1 MSQEK
6 ARNILIAGA
15 IGDACG
21 YNVEFLGT
29 QQILKRY
36 GGNVTLDNALD
47 AYCSDDTQMTL
58 FCLEGIKGREYKP
71 LPEICEA
78 IRISY
83 LDWLC
88 TQSERSCQGSFGR
101 QKQLHKLMAP
111 GHTCLSALEAGGAGT
126 MQKPINGSK
135 GCGGAMRAAP
145 CGLLPNLAAQ
155 DCFML
160 GCMQAALTHGHPDGY
175 LPSGF
180 LSCMLRLSLD
190 GAPFGQAFE
199 EARRIL
205 QTYPDSAP
213 FCSYLDRC
221 AQTFGKPFASPAE
234 MTELLGEGWTGDE
247 AVGLALHACSAA
259 NSFAQAIEI
268 SVNHNGDS
276 DSTGSIAGQ
285 LYAAF
290 RPIHQRD
297 LDFFSRLDLREILEE
312 SLRSLPGF
320 PESAPAI
327 SPAGP
332 V

>member
-21 YNVEFLGT
+21 YNVEFLRT
-29 QQILKRY
+29 EQIRKRY
-36 GGNVTLDNALD
+36 GGNVRLDNAHD

-58 FCLEGIKGREYKP
+58 FCLEAIKGRESKP

-83 LDWLC
+83 QDWLC
-88 TQSERSCQGSFGR
+88 TQSERQCQGTFGR
-101 QKQLHKLMAP
+101 QKALHKLMAP
-111 GHTCLSALEAGGAGT
+111 GHTCLCALEAGGAGT
-126 MQKPINGSK
+126 MQEPINDSK

-145 CGLLPNLAAQ
+145 CGLLPGLSAE
-155 DCFML
+155 DCFKL

-180 LSCMLRLSLD
+180 LSCMLRLSLE
-190 GAPFGQAFE
+190 GQSFAQAFAE
-199 EARRIL
+199 SRRIL
-205 QTYPDSAP
+205 ETYPKSRP
-213 FCSYLDRC
+213 FCAYLDRC
-221 AQTFGKPFASPAE
+221 AATFGKPFATPAE
-234 MTELLGEGWTGDE
+234 MTASLGEGWTGDE
-247 AVGLALHACSAA
+247 
-259 NSFAQAIEI
+259 AIEI

-290 RPIHQRD
+290 RPIHAGD
-297 LDFFSRLDLREILEE
+297 LDFFRRLDLREIIED

-320 PESAPAI
+320 GQAGPAI
-327 SPAGP
+327 SPSRPA
-332 V
+332 